1 MKHRAWTMLI
11 VTATVLATVPALA
24 AFRCPAADTSAAA
37 DKPTLS
43 SDDMAEHDGT
53 VSATLKSAIHRM
65 QAEGMKSGEIVDRL
79 VVTDCSHVESEP
91 NVSDGDKAKQ
101 VRRFASRLANF
112 IYTAPG
118 HNEEDIVVDV
128 PVPTSV
134 YEQLKQA
141 AKKAS
146 MSEDA
151 WVNQAIKD
159 RLAAH

>member
-1 MKHRAWTMLI
+1 MKHRAWTMLA
-11 VTATVLATVPALA
+11 VTATVLAPVPALA
-24 AFRCPAADTSAAA
+24 VFRCPAANPTVAG

-53 VSATLKSAIHRM
+53 VSATLKSTIHRM
-65 QAEGMKSGEIVDRL
+65 QAGGMKSGEIVDRL

-91 NVSDGDKAKQ
+91 NVSDDDKAKQ
-101 VRRFASRLANF
+101 VRRFASKLANF

-118 HNEEDIVVDV
+118 QNEEDIVVDV

-151 WVNQAIKD
+151 WVNQAIKE

>member
-1 MKHRAWTMLI
+1 MKHRAWAKLA
-11 VTATVLATVPALA
+11 VTATLLAPVPALA
-24 AFRCPAADTSAAA
+24 AFQCPAADPTAVG

-43 SDDMAEHDGT
+43 SDDMAGHDGT
-53 VSATLKSAIHRM
+53 VSATLKSTIHRM

-79 VVTDCSHVESEP
+79 VVTDCSHVEFEP
-91 NVSDGDKAKQ
+91 NVSDDVKAKQ
-101 VRRFASRLANF
+101 VRRFASKLANF
-112 IYTAPG
+112 VYTAPG
-118 HNEEDIVVDV
+118 QKEEDIVVDV

-141 AKKAS
+141 AIKAS

-151 WVNQAIKD
+151 WVNQAIEK

>member
-11 VTATVLATVPALA
+11 VTATVLAPVPALA
-24 AFRCPAADTSAAA
+24 AFRCPAANPTVAG

-43 SDDMAEHDGT
+43 SDDMAGHDGT

-101 VRRFASRLANF
+101 VRRFASKLANF

-146 MSEDA
+146 MREDA
-151 WVNQAIKD
+151 WVNQAIKE
-159 RLAAH
+159 RLVAH